1 MNLTALFNRWDE
13 RLERWSDRLNP
24 IVVREV
30 RQSVKTRMF
39 LAAFLLLLG
48 TTWFLST
55 AMIVTNAARMQYF
68 ELGPDFCGWYVFG
81 LLFCLVFVAPFGAY
95 FSMVQEFRDRAF
107 EVLAVSTLT
116 PNRIIVGKL
125 QAAVVMMLIYGSAIA
140 PYFCL
145 SYLLGGLSL
154 VDLAV
159 TLLVVSL
166 LAVGMSLFAVMLGS
180 LAQKP
185 WIEVLNLLILFV
197 SAWIAS
203 TIANAVVDGLLRLSV
218 SLESLGFGLI
228 CFAVFVF
235 FVAILSFAV
244 AQSQLTTTY
253 LPLGY
258 RRHPVL
264 ATELSFVS
272 DPLPDHLHTS
282 GIDSGEKL

>member
-30 RQSVKTRMF
+30 RQSVKTRLF

-55 AMIVTNAARMQYF
+55 AMIVSNASRMQYF
-68 ELGPDFCGWYVFG
+68 ELGPDFCGWYVIG

-107 EVLAVSTLT
+107 EVLAISTLT

-125 QAAVVMMLIYGSAIA
+125 QGALVMMLIYGSAIA

-218 SLESLGFGLI
+218 SLESLGFGLV
-228 CFAVFVF
+228 CFAVFIF

-258 RRHPVL
+258 RRNPGL
-264 ATELSFVS
+264 ATEMSFVS
-272 DPLPDHLHTS
+272 GPLTGNLHTS